1 MHMSKKRRRDRLRNF
16 FLDRTWR
23 SQPLAAQP
31 GPTQSGL
38 RLKST
43 TACAKSPRRPLH
55 CKTHMISLRNISR
68 SSLLPRFHDL
78 KKKDA
83 QVGIQ
88 TSQSFKK
95 DHCLQFY
102 NAHQFDSIS
111 RRPPS
116 CTPFGPESSAQGFK
130 PRMHCTSN
138 HACTAHKTSEGQVY
152 QNPVKWNKSIQ
163 IYTNGIKMYQMV
175 DKHTHQTALNH
186 PKVKDKPY
194 QAIKRSVPSRLNS
207 AQ

>member
-1 MHMSKKRRRDRLRNF
+1 MYTVCTRAYAVWKVAYADAHVKKTPTRSPTQL

-111 RRPPS
+111 HTPPS

-130 PRMHCTSN
+130 PRMHCT
-138 HACTAHKTSEGQVY
+138 QD
-152 QNPVKWNKSIQ
+152 I
-163 IYTNGIKMYQMV
+163 
-175 DKHTHQTALNH
+175 
-186 PKVKDKPY
+186 
-194 QAIKRSVPSRLNS
+194 
-207 AQ
+207 